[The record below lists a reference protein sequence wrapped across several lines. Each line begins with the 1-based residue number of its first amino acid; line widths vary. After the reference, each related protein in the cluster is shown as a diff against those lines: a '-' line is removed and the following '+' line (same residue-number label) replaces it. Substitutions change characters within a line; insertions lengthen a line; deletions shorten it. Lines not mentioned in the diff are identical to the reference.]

1 MEVTRKDLVYL
12 IFLVI
17 LENLSISYKRDIK
30 KAIKIIK
37 KNNSKEIFIFGSL
50 VNGNYNESSD
60 IDIAVRGLSQDK
72 FYKVASILLFE
83 LENEFD
89 LIDLDIVFKI
99 TEIDRLFWEY
109 KVIER

>member
-1 MEVTRKDLVYL
+1 M
-12 IFLVI
+12 VI

-37 KNNSKEIFIFGSL
+37 KNNSKEISIFGSL

-83 LENEFD
+83 LGNEFD

-99 TEIDRLFWEY
+99 TEIDRLFWKY

>member
-1 MEVTRKDLVYL
+1 MVVKGD
-12 IFLVI
+12 
-17 LENLSISYKRDIK
+17 K

-37 KNNSKEIFIFGSL
+37 KNNSKEIFIFCSL

-83 LENEFD
+83 LGNEFD
-89 LIDLDIVFKI
+89 LIDLDDEQNRFSQILLKI
-99 TEIDRLFWEY
+99 GELL
-109 KVIER
+109 KVGW

>member
-50 VNGNYNESSD
+50 VNGNYNENSD

>member
-1 MEVTRKDLVYL
+1 M
-12 IFLVI
+12 VI

-37 KNNSKEIFIFGSL
+37 KNNSKEIVIFGSL

-89 LIDLDIVFKI
+89 LIDLEIVFKI

>member
-1 MEVTRKDLVYL
+1 M
-12 IFLVI
+12 VI

-37 KNNSKEIFIFGSL
+37 KNNSKEIVIFVLL